1 LPAETKKLKSV
12 LENPHIALEKVEN
25 EIQLG
30 RIAGPFQYSPI
41 SNLRCSPIGV
51 IPKKTSGWRL
61 ITHLSFPTFGS
72 VNDFIGEKFT
82 SVQYSL
88 FDNVVSIVRNLGKGA
103 MIGKKDIKSAFRI
116 LPGGFDLLGFK
127 LGSTYYIDKCLPMGC
142 SISCSTFEHFSTFIY
157 WLVSLRHGSQNL
169 DHYLDDFFFA
179 GESNTD
185 NCKRLM
191 KTFDHVCARLVV
203 PIAKEKTEGPM
214 KNA

>member
-1 LPAETKKLKSV
+1 
-12 LENPHIALEKVEN
+12 
-25 EIQLG
+25 
-30 RIAGPFQYSPI
+30 
-41 SNLRCSPIGV
+41 
-51 IPKKTSGWRL
+51 
-61 ITHLSFPTFGS
+61 LSYPTFGS

-103 MIGKKDIKSAFRI
+103 LIGKKDIKSAFRI
-116 LPGGFDLLGFK
+116 LPGDFDLLGFK
-127 LGSTYYIDKCLPMGC
+127 IGSNYYIDKCLPMGC

-157 WLVSLRHGSQNL
+157 WLVSLGHGSQNL

-203 PIAKEKTEGPM
+203 PIAKEKTGVPM

>member
-1 LPAETKKLKSV
+1 
-12 LENPHIALEKVEN
+12 
-25 EIQLG
+25 
-30 RIAGPFQYSPI
+30 
-41 SNLRCSPIGV
+41 
-51 IPKKTSGWRL
+51 
-61 ITHLSFPTFGS
+61 
-72 VNDFIGEKFT
+72 
-82 SVQYSL
+82 
-88 FDNVVSIVRNLGKGA
+88 
-103 MIGKKDIKSAFRI
+103 
-116 LPGGFDLLGFK
+116 
-127 LGSTYYIDKCLPMGC
+127 MGC

-214 KNA
+214 KNT